1 MLTLMSDLLRKSLG
15 PGSRRRL
22 KALVDP
28 LLAPVGSIH
37 GAKPP
42 SDKVALTFDD
52 GPDPDVT
59 PRLLD
64 LLRARG
70 VRATF
75 FVLTDK
81 AAARPDLLKRISSE
95 GHEVGLHFD
104 RHDRLTGIPLAEA
117 RERVR
122 AARAWLEDLTGPVR
136 FFRPPFGS
144 QSLQTY
150 MMARREGL
158 EVVSWGPYAEDW
170 AEQAPETAAH
180 KVLGPVKG
188 GDIVLLHDGLEKPEG
203 EAVPTFDRVK
213 MVEIILDG
221 LAQRSLGA
229 TTVGGLLASSGPRL
243 SAWFRR

>member
-15 PGSRRRL
+15 PDARRRL
-22 KALVDP
+22 KGLIDP
-28 LLAPVGSIH
+28 ILAPVGSIH
-37 GAKPP
+37 GAQQPC
-42 SDKVALTFDD
+42 DEVALTFDD

-64 LLRARG
+64 LLRRRG

-75 FVLTDK
+75 FVLTEK
-81 AAARPDLLKRISSE
+81 AAARPDLLRRISAE

-104 RHDRLTGIPLAEA
+104 RHDRLTEMTVAEA
-117 RERVR
+117 RRRVR
-122 AARAWLEDLTGPVR
+122 AARAWLEEVAGPVR

-158 EVVSWGPYAEDW
+158 DVVSWGPYAEDW
-170 AEQAPETAAH
+170 AEQAPESAAS

-188 GDIVLLHDGLEKPEG
+188 GDIVLLHDGLEKPDG
-203 EAVPTFDRVK
+203 EELPTFDRVK
-213 MVEIILDG
+213 MVEMILDG
-221 LAQRSLGA
+221 LAQRSLAA
-229 TTVGGLLASSGPRL
+229 TTVGGLVASHGPRL